1 MVIYAT
7 GVLQIFIKDADMK
20 KKKDAHMNWLPDLTL
35 IMLLISSLSFLVYVM
50 MV

>member
-7 GVLQIFIKDADMK
+7 GVLQMYIKDAD
-20 KKKDAHMNWLPDLTL
+20 MNWLPDLTL
-35 IMLLISSLSFLVYVM
+35 IMLLILCLGFLVYVPM